1 MKGYTTTGVVHHV
14 AFFVHRNGERWI
26 MVYVNGN
33 KISITDNLS
42 LYDYLVREGYKNSFV
57 AVECNGFIVPKTQYK
72 EKILI
77 DGDVIEVV
85 SFVGGG

>member
-1 MKGYTTTGVVHHV
+1 
-14 AFFVHRNGERWI
+14 

-33 KISITDNLS
+33 QVSNADNLC
-42 LYDYLVREGYKNSFV
+42 LYDYLVRQGYKISFV
-57 AVECNGFIVPKTQYK
+57 AVECNGYIVPKPQYK
-72 EKILI
+72 EKILT

>member
-1 MKGYTTTGVVHHV
+1 M
-14 AFFVHRNGERWI
+14 I
-26 MVYVNGN
+26 YVNGN
-33 KISITDNLS
+33 EISNVDNLS
-42 LYDYLVREGYKNSFV
+42 LSDYLVREGYTISFV
-57 AVECNGFIVPKTQYK
+57 AVECNDSIVPKTQYE

>member
-1 MKGYTTTGVVHHV
+1 M
-14 AFFVHRNGERWI
+14 I
-26 MVYVNGN
+26 YVNGN
-33 KISITDNLS
+33 KIGNVDNLS
-42 LYDYLVREGYKNSFV
+42 LLDYLVREGYTISFV
-57 AVECNGFIVPKTQYK
+57 AVECNGSIIPKTQYK

>member
-1 MKGYTTTGVVHHV
+1 M
-14 AFFVHRNGERWI
+14 I
-26 MVYVNGN
+26 YVNGN
-33 KISITDNLS
+33 QMSNADNLS
-42 LYDYLVREGYKNSFV
+42 LSDYLVREGYTISCV
-57 AVECNGFIVPKTQYK
+57 AVECNDFIVPKARYE

>member
-1 MKGYTTTGVVHHV
+1 MIT
-14 AFFVHRNGERWI
+14 
-26 MVYVNGN
+26 VNAN
-33 KISITDNLS
+33 KISNGDNLS
-42 LYDYLVREGYKNSFV
+42 LSDYLVREGYKISFV
-57 AVECNGFIVPKTQYK
+57 AVQCNDFIVPKTQYE